1 MNRRQWLATAGAAA
15 GAAALGGG
23 MLSRVAV
30 AAAPYPS
37 RPIRLIVPF
46 IAGTAPDSIA
56 RTISLELSPVLGQ
69 PLVVENI
76 GGAGGIIGARALK
89 RAEPDGYTLGILAN
103 QHVINVHLY
112 REQPYDATKDF
123 TAISALSG
131 GPVVLAVPASSP
143 YKTARELVDAMK
155 KKPGALNY
163 GSGGKGSVSHLAVE
177 SLLHQ
182 THTEAVHIPYKGAS
196 EILTAMLS
204 GQTQFGMPVLSTAAP
219 FLRNGQIRALAV
231 SSAARSIY
239 FPDVPTL
246 AEVVPPGFVLDN
258 WSGLFAPAGLPTP
271 MAKRLFDAVSALQAS
286 GKLDATMKANAGE
299 IRKSDSP
306 GQFTQMVA
314 AENARYGKLI
324 GEIGMRGEVG

>member
-15 GAAALGGG
+15 GAAALGGVTG
-23 MLSRVAV
+23 RVAM

-56 RTISLELSPVLGQ
+56 RTISAELSPVLGQ

-112 REQPYDATKDF
+112 KEQPYDAARDF

-143 YKTARELVDAMK
+143 FKTARELIDAMK
-155 KKPGALNY
+155 QKPGALNY

-182 THTEAVHIPYKGAS
+182 NHVEAVHIPYKGAS
-196 EILTAMLS
+196 EILTSMLS
-204 GQTQFGMPVLSTAAP
+204 GQTQFGMPVMSTAAP

-231 SSAARSIY
+231 SSAARTGY
-239 FPDVPTL
+239 FPNVPTL
-246 AEVVPPGFVLDN
+246 AESLPPGFVLDN
-258 WSGLFAPAGLPTP
+258 WSGLFAPAGLPAP
-271 MAKRLFDAVSALQAS
+271 MAKRLFDAVVALQNS

-299 IRKSDSP
+299 LRKSDSP
-306 GQFTQMVA
+306 DQFTRMVA
-314 AENARYGKLI
+314 ADNARYGKLI
-324 GEIGMRGEVG
+324 GEIGMRGEAG

>member
-15 GAAALGGG
+15 MYGALGRTA
-23 MLSRVAV
+23 S
-30 AAAPYPS
+30 AAAPFPS

-46 IAGTAPDSIA
+46 IAGTAPDASA
-56 RTISLELSPVLGQ
+56 RALSAELAPLLGQ

-89 RAEPDGYTLGILAN
+89 RADPDGYTLGLLAN

-112 REQPYDATKDF
+112 RDQPYDVTKDF
-123 TAISALSG
+123 TAISSLSG
-131 GPVVLAVPASSP
+131 GPVVLAVPAASP
-143 YKTARELVDAMK
+143 FKSARELIDAMR

-177 SLLHQ
+177 TLLHQ
-182 THTEAVHIPYKGAS
+182 THTQAVHIPYKGAS

-231 SSAARSIY
+231 SSSAHSIF
-239 FPDVPTL
+239 FPEVPTL
-246 AEVVPPGFVLDN
+246 AQTLPPGFVLDN
-258 WSGLFAPAGLPTP
+258 WSGLFAPAGLPAALT
-271 MAKRLFDAVSALQAS
+271 KRLFDAVAMLQAN
-286 GKLDATMKANAGE
+286 GKLDATTKANSGE
-299 IRKSDSP
+299 VRKSDSP
-306 GQFTQMVA
+306 AQFAQMVA

-324 GEIGMRGEVG
+324 AEIGMRGEAG

>member
-1 MNRRQWLATAGAAA
+1 MNRRQWFATAGAVA
-15 GAAALGGG
+15 GATALSG
-23 MLSRVAV
+23 MMSRVAS

-46 IAGTAPDSIA
+46 IAGTAPDSMA
-56 RTISLELSPVLGQ
+56 RTISAELAPVLGQ

-89 RAEPDGYTLGILAN
+89 RAEPDGYTLGVLAN

-112 REQPYDATKDF
+112 RDQPYDATKDF

-143 YKTARELVDAMK
+143 YKTARDLIDAMRRQ
-155 KKPGALNY
+155 PDGLNY

-182 THTEAVHIPYKGAS
+182 TRTKAVHIPYKGAS
-196 EILTAMLS
+196 EIVTAMMS

-219 FLRNGQIRALAV
+219 FLRNGQLRSLAV

-246 AEVVPPGFVLDN
+246 AESLPPGFVLDN
-258 WSGLFAPAGLPTP
+258 WSGLFAPAGLPAPLT
-271 MAKRLFDAVSALQAS
+271 KKLFDAMAALQAS
-286 GKLDATMKANAGE
+286 GKLDASMKANAGE
-299 IRKSDSP
+299 IRRSASP
-306 GQFTQMVA
+306 AEFAQMVA
-314 AENARYGKLI
+314 ADNARYDKLI
-324 GEIGMRGEVG
+324 GEIRMRGEVG

>member
-1 MNRRQWLATAGAAA
+1 MNRRQWLATAGAAV
-15 GAAALGGG
+15 GATALGGTMG
-23 MLSRVAV
+23 RVAL

-46 IAGTAPDSIA
+46 IAGTSPDSIA
-56 RTISLELSPVLGQ
+56 RTISAELAPVLGQ

-89 RAEPDGYTLGILAN
+89 RAEPDGYTLGVLAN

-112 REQPYDATKDF
+112 KEPPYDAAKDF
-123 TAISALSG
+123 VAISALSG
-131 GPVVLAVPASSP
+131 SAVVLAVPATSP
-143 YKTARELVDAMK
+143 IKTARDLIDAMK
-155 KKPGALNY
+155 QRPGAMNY

-182 THTEAVHIPYKGAS
+182 THTKAVHIPYKGAS

-231 SSAARSIY
+231 SSATRSVY

-246 AEVVPPGFVLDN
+246 TEALPPGFVLDN

-271 MAKRLFDAVSALQAS
+271 IAKRLFDAVAKLQAS
-286 GKLDATMKANAGE
+286 GKLNATMKANAGE

-306 GQFTQMVA
+306 AQFTQMVA
-314 AENARYGKLI
+314 ADDARYGRLI
-324 GEIGMRGEVG
+324 GEIGMRGE

>member
-15 GAAALGGG
+15 SAATLNGV
-23 MLSRVAV
+23 MSRVAS

-46 IAGTAPDSIA
+46 IAGTAPDATARSIA
-56 RTISLELSPVLGQ
+56 AELAPALGQ
-69 PLVVENI
+69 PLVVENV

-89 RAEPDGYTLGILAN
+89 RAEPDGYTLGVLAN

-112 REQPYDATKDF
+112 REQPYDAVRDF

-131 GPVVLAVPASSP
+131 GPVVLAVPSSSP
-143 YKTARELVDAMK
+143 YRTARELIDAMRRQ
-155 KKPGALNY
+155 PDGLNY

-177 SLLHQ
+177 MLFHQ
-182 THTEAVHIPYKGAS
+182 TRTRAVHIPYKGAS
-196 EILTAMLS
+196 EIVTAMMS
-204 GQTQFGMPVLSTAAP
+204 GQTQFGMPVLATAVP

-246 AEVVPPGFVLDN
+246 AESLPSGFVLDN
-258 WSGLFAPAGLPTP
+258 WSGLFAPAGLPAPLT
-271 MAKRLFDAVSALQAS
+271 KKLFDAMAALQAS
-286 GKLDATMKANAGE
+286 GKLDTSVKANGGE
-299 IRKSDSP
+299 IRKSASSAE
-306 GQFTQMVA
+306 FAHLVA
-314 AENARYGKLI
+314 AENSRYGKLI
-324 GEIGMRGEVG
+324 GEIGMRGEAG

>member
-15 GAAALGGG
+15 GAAALGG
-23 MLSRVAV
+23 LTSRVAL

-46 IAGTAPDSIA
+46 IAGTAPDASA
-56 RTISLELSPVLGQ
+56 RTLSAELAPMLGQ
-69 PLVVENI
+69 PVVVENI

-89 RAEPDGYTLGILAN
+89 RAEPDGYTLGLLAN

-112 REQPYDATKDF
+112 REQPYDATRDF
-123 TAISALSG
+123 TAISVLSG

-143 YKTARELVDAMK
+143 LKTARDLLEAMRRQ
-155 KKPGALNY
+155 PDGLNY

-182 THTEAVHIPYKGAS
+182 THTKAVHIPYKGAS
-196 EILTAMLS
+196 EIVTSMLS

-231 SSAARSIY
+231 SSSARSIY
-239 FPDVPTL
+239 FPEVPTL
-246 AEVVPPGFVLDN
+246 AEALPPGFVLDN
-258 WSGLFAPAGLPTP
+258 WSGLFAPAGLPPALT
-271 MAKRLFDAVSALQAS
+271 KKLFDAVVALQAS
-286 GKLDATMKANAGE
+286 GKLDATTKANSGE
-299 IRKSDSP
+299 IRKSTSP
-306 GQFTQMVA
+306 AQFAQMVA
-314 AENARYGKLI
+314 VENARYGKLI
-324 GEIGMRGEVG
+324 GEIGMRGEAG